1 MKKNKIGVIGL
12 GYVGLPVAV
21 SFSKKY
27 QVIGYDLNAI
37 RINQLKKFNDKTLEI
52 TSERLRIS
60 LNSNL
65 SITNNSQDLRDCNIY
80 IITVPTPIKKDKTPN
95 LEALLSA
102 SELVGSILC
111 RNDIVIYESTVFPG
125 CTEDECVPLLE
136 KNSNLKYNQDFFC
149 GYSPERINP
158 GDKSHTIDKIVKV
171 TSGSTKEVANMV
183 DELYS
188 SVIDAGTFKATSIKV
203 AEAAKVIENAQRDI
217 NIAFINELAKIFSLL
232 DIDTND
238 VLNAASTKWNFLNF
252 RPGLVGGH
260 CIGVDP
266 YYLADKSKKV
276 GYNPEIILAGRK
288 VNDEMGL
295 FIADK
300 VISLLKKQN
309 KDLTKLKALVMG
321 ITFKENC
328 PDYRNT
334 KVIDIINSLKNS
346 GLKVDVFDPWI
357 EDSLFKKKNGIVV
370 SNKIP
375 DTKYDAIILAVGHD
389 LFHKIDI
396 VKYKS
401 NKNSII
407 YDVKG
412 FLDKEIITN
421 RL

>member
-1 MKKNKIGVIGL
+1 MKNIKIAVIGL
-12 GYVGLPVAV
+12 GYVGLPVSV

-27 QVIGYDLNAI
+27 EVIGYDI
-37 RINQLKKFNDKTLEI
+37 DIKRINQLNNYNDNTLEI
-52 TSERLRIS
+52 TPEKLEQA
-60 LNSNL
+60 LKNNL
-65 SITNNSQDLRDCNIY
+65 LITNLASDISDCNIY
-80 IITVPTPIKKDKTPN
+80 IITVPTPINIDKTPD
-95 LEALLSA
+95 LKALLSA
-102 SELVGSILC
+102 SKLVGGFLSKD
-111 RNDIVIYESTVFPG
+111 DIVIYESTVFPG
-125 CTEDECVPLLE
+125 CTEDECVPILE

-158 GDKSHTIDKIVKV
+158 GDKNHTIDKIIKV
-171 TSGSTKEVANMV
+171 TSGSTKEVATIV
-183 DELYS
+183 DKLYS

-232 DIDTND
+232 NIDTND

-288 VNDEMGL
+288 VNDDMGS
-295 FIADK
+295 FIADEVINLLKNQQK
-300 VISLLKKQN
+300 VIEDSKVLL
-309 KDLTKLKALVMG
+309 MG

-334 KVIDIINSLKNS
+334 RVIDIINRLKKS
-346 GLKVDVFDPWI
+346 GLEPDIFDPWI
-357 EDSLFKKKNGIVV
+357 KEDSFKKEHDIIILSKMP
-370 SNKIP
+370 NK
-375 DTKYDAIILAVGHD
+375 KYDAIILAVGHEV
-389 LFHKIDI
+389 FNKIDLL
-396 VKYKS
+396 KYK
-401 NKNSII
+401 KDKESIV

-412 FLDKEIITN
+412 FLDKELTTK